1 MEEIDLK
8 EIFSMFWNRK
18 LAIFIIVLVF
28 LILGCIYTLKFTT
41 PIYSSSI
48 TMILVSSS
56 NQENQNTIIT
66 STDINLNKKLITT
79 YIELIK
85 SDRVLNQVITS
96 LNLEGD
102 ANKLRSSLTV
112 ASVPNTDLIKITV
125 KDQNPKESTKMANEI
140 AKVFTEQVKELYNI
154 SNVQMMDEAGVPTK
168 PSNINHQKD
177 ILIFSLAGILFSGIY
192 VVILNLLDN
201 TIKTAEDIENEYH
214 LSVLASIPD
223 YENK

>member
-8 EIFSMFWNRK
+8 EIFNMFWNRK
-18 LAIFIIVLVF
+18 VSIFIIILLF
-28 LILGCIYTLKFTT
+28 LILGCIYTLKFTA
-41 PIYSSSI
+41 PVYSSSI
-48 TMILVSSS
+48 TMILVSSN

-85 SDRVLNQVITS
+85 SDRVLNQVIAS
-96 LNLEGD
+96 LNLAGD
-102 ANKLRSSLTV
+102 VNKLRNSLTV

-125 KDQNPKESTKMANEI
+125 KNQNPNDSAKITNEI

-154 SNVQMMDEAGVPTK
+154 SNVQMIDEAGVPTK

-177 ILIFSLAGILFSGIY
+177 ILVFGVVGIVVSGIY
-192 VVILNLLDN
+192 VMILSLLDN